1 LAQQQLVPLG
11 HMVTRVGNKW
21 YINRSDGTSGLGQQL
36 SVAEVI
42 YAPLVNETE
51 PPVALSNVRIRD
63 EPLLVTSLRP
73 LPAAPGG
80 TAEPLYGT
88 NNEGSKVSGV
98 LYASRNLYLP
108 FCVKCFCDGEL

>member
-1 LAQQQLVPLG
+1 
-11 HMVTRVGNKW
+11 MVTRVGNKW